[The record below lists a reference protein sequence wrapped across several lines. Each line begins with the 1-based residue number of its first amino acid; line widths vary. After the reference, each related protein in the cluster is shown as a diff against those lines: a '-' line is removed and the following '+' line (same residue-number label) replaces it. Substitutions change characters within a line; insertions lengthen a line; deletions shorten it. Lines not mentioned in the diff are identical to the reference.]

1 MPPMLAQLLRLLDR
15 IVTWFEEWSL
25 FLTVIVALFS
35 LFVNVILRYGFNHS
49 LPWSEELVREVII
62 YTTFIGC
69 SAAVRRNAQ
78 IKVDAAVQIF
88 QALKA
93 PLTLVSHLA
102 TLAFSLLLIH
112 FGWRLAELMA
122 QTGQKTITLQIPLVW
137 LYAILPLTGVLMT
150 FRTLQGMYNDFFSR
164 R

>member
-1 MPPMLAQLLRLLDR
+1 MLAQLLRLLDR

>member
-1 MPPMLAQLLRLLDR
+1 MLAQLLRLLDR
-15 IVTWFEEWSL
+15 IVTLFEEWSL
-25 FLTVIVALFS
+25 FITVIAALCS

-88 QALKA
+88 QALRT
-93 PLTLVSHLA
+93 PLILISHLA
-102 TLAFSLLLIH
+102 TLIFSLLLIH
-112 FGWRLAELMA
+112 YGWKMAELMV
-122 QTGQKTITLQIPLVW
+122 QTGQKTIILQIPLVW

-150 FRTLQGMYNDFFSR
+150 FRTLQSFYNDFFNRS
-164 R
+164 